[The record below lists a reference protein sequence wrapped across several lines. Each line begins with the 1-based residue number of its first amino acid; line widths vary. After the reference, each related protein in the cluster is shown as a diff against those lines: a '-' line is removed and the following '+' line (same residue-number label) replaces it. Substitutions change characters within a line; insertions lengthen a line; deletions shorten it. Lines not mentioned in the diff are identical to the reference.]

1 MTSFDIESSREDSEN
16 LLEIKLKING
26 VTSSPCLALIVYD
39 PRSPL
44 NVLLNKPIERTQ
56 SKEDLEL
63 PDDIPLNVTPE
74 NLESFSFYD
83 LFGLQAETFEVKQL
97 RKAYHKACLVYHPDK
112 RKVAMIVDEDGVENN
127 SVFLK
132 IQEAF
137 AVLSDDD
144 RRRVYDSQLPFDDSI
159 PTESQVDKK
168 MKKNPLNFYHMFDP
182 VFKRNGR
189 FAIKKPI
196 PDLGDE
202 STPIEEVLR
211 FYEYWVHFESWR
223 DFSGKDSEYN
233 PEEATSREEKRWMQK
248 ENEKIGKKLKK
259 KEMDRIIEL
268 VMLAQR
274 KDPRIMADKE
284 ARRLAKEAERLNKEA
299 EEQRKAKELADT
311 IAAAERAELEA
322 KELAAA
328 SKVDREKMKKI
339 MSKAR
344 NILRKLLRHTAIIGL
359 GDNAYGILTDEEQ
372 EILCSNSSLEEL
384 NAMNDA
390 MGGEPATKET
400 SLFQAEGVEVV
411 RSIFTNIKAR
421 KQEEAEAERLAREQ
435 KKAMASNEKVK
446 DTSGKVAEREW
457 SRENLSMLAKAVA
470 KFPAGQADRW
480 GLITKF
486 MNDSIRANP
495 SFSQDECVKAAFN
508 AAKNMQGGMAKK
520 K

>member
-1 MTSFDIESSREDSEN
+1 MTSFDIERSHENDDSTLAISSKYHEM
-16 LLEIKLKING
+16 
-26 VTSSPCLALIVYD
+26 TSSCSTLIIYD

-44 NVLLNKPIERTQ
+44 NVLLNQPIKRVQ
-56 SKEDLEL
+56 SKEDIEM

-74 NLESFSFYD
+74 NLDNFTFYE
-83 LFGLQAETFEVKQL
+83 LFGLQAELFEVKQL

-112 RKVAMIVDEDGVENN
+112 RKVATIIDEDGVENN

-159 PTESQVDKK
+159 PTEAQVDKK
-168 MKKNPLNFYHMFDP
+168 MKRNPSNFFTLFDP
-182 VFKRNGR
+182 VFKRNSR

-196 PDLGDE
+196 PNLGDE
-202 STPIEEVLR
+202 NTPMEEVLR

-259 KEMDRIIEL
+259 KEMDRIIDL

-274 KDPRIMADKE
+274 KDPRIVADKE
-284 ARRLAKEAERLNKEA
+284 ARRLAKEAEKLQKEA
-299 EEQRKAKELADT
+299 EEQRKAKELEET
-311 IAAAERAELEA
+311 IAAAERAEIEA

-344 NILRKLLRHTAIIGL
+344 NILRKLLRHTAILGL
-359 GDNAYGILTDEEQ
+359 GDHAYGILTDEEQ
-372 EILCSNSSLEEL
+372 EILCSNSLLEEL

-390 MGGEPATKET
+390 MGGEPATKDPT
-400 SLFQAEGVEVV
+400 LFSVDGVEMVK
-411 RSIFTNIKAR
+411 SIFENIKVR
-421 KQEEAEAERLAREQ
+421 KQEEAEAERMLREQ
-435 KKAMASNEKVK
+435 KKAVATSDKTTTKDASAKV
-446 DTSGKVAEREW
+446 TEREW
-457 SRENLSMLAKAVA
+457 SRESLSMLAKAVA
-470 KFPAGQADRW
+470 KYPAGQADRW

-486 MNDSIRANP
+486 MNDSVRANP
-495 SFSQDECVKAAFN
+495 PFTQDECVKAAFN
-508 AAKNMQGGMAKK
+508 AAKNMQGTKK